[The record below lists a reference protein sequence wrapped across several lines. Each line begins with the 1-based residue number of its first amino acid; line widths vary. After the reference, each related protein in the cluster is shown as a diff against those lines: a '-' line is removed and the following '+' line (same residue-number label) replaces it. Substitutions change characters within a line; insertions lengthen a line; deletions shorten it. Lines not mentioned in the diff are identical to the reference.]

1 MLLLLLLFILLLL
14 LLMLLLLLLLLILLL
29 CGRKCFAG
37 CPPEQ
42 LNGHWRMGH
51 KCELCSP
58 TSLHTLAQA
67 ALQTRKENFEN
78 CRYWHSHSQWCC
90 FKSLEHVLAVTSGN
104 NQIYENQEHPKWYQM
119 YRRFKTQINI
129 KCNTQ
134 NMWFLGPRGPLV
146 TPLSVARKR

>member
-1 MLLLLLLFILLLL
+1 
-14 LLMLLLLLLLLILLL
+14 MLLLLLLLLILLL

-67 ALQTRKENFEN
+67 ALQTRKENFAN
-78 CRYWHSHSQWCC
+78 CRFWHSHSHWCC
-90 FKSLEHVLAVTSGN
+90 FKSLEHVLADVTSGN
-104 NQIYENQEHPKWYQM
+104 NQIYENQEHPKWYQI
-119 YRRFKTQINI
+119 YRRFKTQKNI

-134 NMWFLGPRGPLV
+134 NM
-146 TPLSVARKR
+146 